1 MHACI
6 HTYIH
11 INTSIYIY
19 PRTYHIHTYTN
30 TPTQLHTLLHLISI
44 ELCILLLF
52 LLQLPPKL
60 AIRLAQR
67 LHRLLSSHEQAESL
81 AMKQQVGKGPGRRE
95 RERERGEGCV
105 KPSKKKMESCYI
117 CSSCLSF
124 RVTLIISPMLHHTG
138 KA

>member
-95 RERERGEGCV
+95 RERERGERCV
-105 KPSKKKMESCYI
+105 KPSKKENGELLYLLI
-117 CSSCLSF
+117 LFIFSSN
-124 RVTLIISPMLHHTG
+124 THHL
-138 KA
+138 AYAASHR